1 MLLVLGARRCFVLV
15 LAAARARH
23 PTRLNVATRARA
35 SLCFLSL
42 PFSCSTLEMA
52 PCFHSSARRSAR
64 RLVATRAWRA
74 TLLRAI
80 SRYCPCSTLD
90 IATRCR
96 LCQTRGGGDV
106 FLLVLGA
113 RRCLMLALAAARA
126 RNSMLLLP
134 IGLDALIA
142 LYEWL
147 VLLLLSSLF
156 IDFSPP
162 LSAGGLSSLGIASA
176 LSCGCVLILV
186 RVVSTILSFALP
198 SSASVRLACP
208 VKCEDC
214 CLEKSRRGAS
224 PITTHDGGY
233 RAPAPIH
240 PTDGD
245 WVTDPQGTLFSA
257 GMERCDMVGKK
268 V

>member
-1 MLLVLGARRCFVLV
+1 MPRAVSRCCSGLTFDIAPRCRLCGTRGGEDVLLLVLGARRCFVLV

-74 TLLRAI
+74 TLLRAV

-142 LYEWL
+142 LRSHSTSYSEP
-147 VLLLLSSLF
+147 LLSCRSLRAF
-156 IDFSPP
+156 R
-162 LSAGGLSSLGIASA
+162 A
-176 LSCGCVLILV
+176 LLVFDLHVL
-186 RVVSTILSFALP
+186 
-198 SSASVRLACP
+198 
-208 VKCEDC
+208 
-214 CLEKSRRGAS
+214 
-224 PITTHDGGY
+224 
-233 RAPAPIH
+233 
-240 PTDGD
+240 
-245 WVTDPQGTLFSA
+245 
-257 GMERCDMVGKK
+257 
-268 V
+268 